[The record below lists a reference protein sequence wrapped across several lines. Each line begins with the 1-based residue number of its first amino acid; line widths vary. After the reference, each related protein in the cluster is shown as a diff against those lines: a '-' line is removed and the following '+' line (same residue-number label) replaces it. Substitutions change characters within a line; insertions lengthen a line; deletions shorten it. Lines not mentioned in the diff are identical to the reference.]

1 MLLGPG
7 QTVYGR
13 WKIYFLKQSHLGH
26 DQPRKIKGFIQV
38 DGSSQKQRRDMAR
51 TFAEIDV

>member
-1 MLLGPG
+1 MLLGSG
-7 QTVYGR
+7 QTLYGR

-51 TFAEIDV
+51 TFAKIDV